1 MDPTLV
7 TAYRRADEYRQER
20 ANEQA
25 WLQGFYFYA
34 AISAVSPILH
44 AFAKEGT
51 RAKPY
56 LAEPLEIRKPRQRN
70 AQPNVREMQKLEN
83 GKTVMRAF
91 MTDINK
97 KFEKKGVGESAERGH
112 SGTQNPG

>member
-1 MDPTLV
+1 MDPTMV
-7 TAYRRADEYRQER
+7 IAYRRADEYRQER

-25 WLQGFYFYA
+25 WLQGFYFYSAMGA
-34 AISAVSPILH
+34 ASPILH

-56 LAEPLEIRKPRQRN
+56 LPEPLEIRKPRQVNTPDKPRDL
-70 AQPNVREMQKLEN
+70 QKMEN
-83 GKTVMRAF
+83 GKTAMRAF
-91 MTDINK
+91 MADINK
-97 KFEKKGVGESAERGH
+97 KFQKKGVGENAECGR